1 MGSKSPNRIPITTI
15 SGFLG
20 AGKTTLVNRIL
31 NQVQD
36 RRIVVFVNDF
46 GALNID
52 YDLVETVEADRISL
66 KNGCVCCTLNQD
78 LVSGIAGF
86 ATEPSPPD
94 AIVIEASG
102 ISEPRAL
109 DTSLETLE
117 NAGLARLDARIY
129 VLDADTFPHLDF
141 EDSERIIDHAAVSD
155 LVLLNKLDVA
165 SPDTIE
171 TLKTVL
177 AEAAPYARMIPSIHS
192 DIALDLVLNFS
203 DSARRSADIPV
214 RAHADDHFKNH
225 AKRFSSCSMELNGV
239 LDRQKFESFA
249 RTLPDTSL
257 RAKGFLRF
265 SDAPDQIWM
274 FNLVG
279 HRATLEIASAR
290 PSSDTTRLVV
300 IGLADTLDSEV
311 VKSDFQAMC
320 SD

>member
-1 MGSKSPNRIPITTI
+1 MSSKSQNRIPITTI

-31 NQVQD
+31 NQAQD
-36 RRIVVFVNDF
+36 RRIIVFVNDF

-78 LVSGIAGF
+78 LVSGIAEF
-86 ATEPSPPD
+86 AAGPSPPD

-155 LVLLNKLDVA
+155 LVLLNKLDLA
-165 SPDTIE
+165 SPDNIE

-177 AEAAPYARMIPSIHS
+177 AEAAPYARTIPSVHS

-203 DSARRSADIPV
+203 DNAQRSIDIPDKT
-214 RAHADDHFKNH
+214 HAGYHFKNH
-225 AKRFSSCSMELNGV
+225 AKRFASCSMELKGM
-239 LDRQKFESFA
+239 LDRQLFENFA

-265 SDAPDQIWM
+265 SDAPRQFWM

-279 HRATLEIASAR
+279 HRATLEIASTK
-290 PSSDTTRLVV
+290 PSSETSRLVV
-300 IGLADTLDSEV
+300 IGLTEILDPQA
-311 VKSDFQAMC
+311 VKAAFQATC
-320 SD
+320 AD

>member
-1 MGSKSPNRIPITTI
+1 MRSRSRIPITTI

-31 NQVQD
+31 NEAQN
-36 RRIVVFVNDF
+36 RRIIVFVNDF

-86 ATEPSPPD
+86 AAEPSPPD

-141 EDSERIIDHAAVSD
+141 DDSERIIDHAAVSD
-155 LVLLNKLDVA
+155 LVLLNKLDLA
-165 SPDTIE
+165 TPDNVKA
-171 TLKTVL
+171 LKTVL
-177 AEAAPYARMIPSIHS
+177 AEAAPYARTIPSIHS

-203 DSARRSADIPV
+203 ERAQRSIDIPD
-214 RAHADDHFKNH
+214 RTHADDHFKNH
-225 AKRFSSCSMELNGV
+225 AKRFASCSMEFKGV
-239 LDRQKFESFA
+239 LDRHLFESFA

-265 SDAPDQIWM
+265 SDTPEQTWM

-279 HRATLEIASAR
+279 HRATLEIASVR

-300 IGLADTLDSEV
+300 IGLSERLDPEAM
-311 VKSDFQAMC
+311 KAAFQATC
-320 SD
+320 AH